1 MKQSAK
7 LQLFNYLYEQFSDL
21 DVPVIETK
29 DLNQE
34 LSYPFIA
41 IQTVSD
47 GVNRKTFDSF
57 AGNPTA
63 TVHIWG
69 VDENKGVNDALYL
82 KVQAILL
89 EDIELDGFS
98 LFNPQMTVNEIIENE
113 SNQALEHTTI
123 NIEYASH

>member
-7 LQLFNYLYEQFSDL
+7 LQLFNYLYERFTEL

-41 IQTVSD
+41 IKTVSD
-47 GVNRKTFDSF
+47 KVNRSTFDSYV
-57 AGNPTA
+57 GNPTA
-63 TVHIWG
+63 TVHLWG
-69 VDENKGVNDALYL
+69 VDEDKGANDNLYMN
-82 KVQAILL
+82 VQ
-89 EDIELDGFS
+89 DIVLDDIDLVGYS
-98 LFNPQMTVNEIIENE
+98 LRNPQITVNVSTEIE
-113 SNQALEHTTI
+113 SNQVLEHTTI

>member
-47 GVNRKTFDSF
+47 DVN
-57 AGNPTA
+57 
-63 TVHIWG
+63 
-69 VDENKGVNDALYL
+69 VN
-82 KVQAILL
+82 
-89 EDIELDGFS
+89 F
-98 LFNPQMTVNEIIENE
+98 
-113 SNQALEHTTI
+113 
-123 NIEYASH
+123 

>member
-7 LQLFNYLYEQFSDL
+7 LQLFNYLYERFTEL

-47 GVNRKTFDSF
+47 KVNRSTFDSYV
-57 AGNPTA
+57 GNPTA
-63 TVHIWG
+63 TVHLWG
-69 VDENKGVNDALYL
+69 VDEDKGANDNLYMN
-82 KVQAILL
+82 VQ
-89 EDIELDGFS
+89 DIVLDDIDLVGYS
-98 LFNPQMTVNEIIENE
+98 LRNPQITVNVSTEIE
-113 SNQALEHTTI
+113 SNQVLEHTTI

>member
-47 GVNRKTFDSF
+47 DVNRKTFDSF

-69 VDENKGVNDALYL
+69 VDEDKGVNDALYL

>member
-1 MKQSAK
+1 MS
-7 LQLFNYLYEQFSDL
+7 
-21 DVPVIETK
+21 
-29 DLNQE
+29 
-34 LSYPFIA
+34 
-41 IQTVSD
+41 
-47 GVNRKTFDSF
+47 
-57 AGNPTA
+57 
-63 TVHIWG
+63 

>member
-7 LQLFNYLYEQFSDL
+7 LQLFNYLYERFTEL

-47 GVNRKTFDSF
+47 KVNRSTFDSYV
-57 AGNPTA
+57 GNPTA
-63 TVHIWG
+63 TVHLWG
-69 VDENKGVNDALYL
+69 VDEDKGANDNLYMN
-82 KVQAILL
+82 VQ
-89 EDIELDGFS
+89 DIVLDDIDLVGYS
-98 LFNPQMTVNEIIENE
+98 LRNPQITVNVSTEIE
-113 SNQALEHTTI
+113 SNQVRTY
-123 NIEYASH
+123 NY

>member
-47 GVNRKTFDSF
+47 DVNVKLLTALLVIQQLRCIFGVLMRIKVLT
-57 AGNPTA
+57 T
-63 TVHIWG
+63 
-69 VDENKGVNDALYL
+69 LY
-82 KVQAILL
+82 I
-89 EDIELDGFS
+89 
-98 LFNPQMTVNEIIENE
+98 
-113 SNQALEHTTI
+113 
-123 NIEYASH
+123 